1 MLWLV
6 QQGTVNLRD
15 YYTHVVPIEETPKGL
30 DLQLSKQAF
39 KVVVKMR

>member
-6 QQGTVNLRD
+6 QQGIVNLRD
-15 YYTHVVPIEETPKGL
+15 YDTHVVPIEETRKGF